1 MFHYHYIK
9 VLDWHYVSSSWV
21 LEAQCNIQ
29 TLLVDLSISHFH
41 LGAYVCLR
49 ILFCC
54 TYSTHHL
61 QYGKSAINTV
71 VCFMSIWSLKKVT
84 SSSDVRNLI
93 CSHTVLCS
101 QISPPILVLWCFHYT
116 NTYTV
121 KHIYNRITRNLN
133 YFPLLTSVHVKWLL
147 PTKLEISIQDEIKF
161 THKLSTVWF
170 LIKSSQK

>member
-1 MFHYHYIK
+1 
-9 VLDWHYVSSSWV
+9 
-21 LEAQCNIQ
+21 
-29 TLLVDLSISHFH
+29 
-41 LGAYVCLR
+41 
-49 ILFCC
+49 
-54 TYSTHHL
+54 
-61 QYGKSAINTV
+61 
-71 VCFMSIWSLKKVT
+71 
-84 SSSDVRNLI
+84 
-93 CSHTVLCS
+93 
-101 QISPPILVLWCFHYT
+101 LVLWCFHYT